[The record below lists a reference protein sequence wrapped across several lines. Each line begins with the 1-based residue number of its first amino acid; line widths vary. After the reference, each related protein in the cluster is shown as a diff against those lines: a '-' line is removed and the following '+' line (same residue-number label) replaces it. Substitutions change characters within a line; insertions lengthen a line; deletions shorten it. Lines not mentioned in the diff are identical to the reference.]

1 MSETYLS
8 FYFEPKK
15 TSLALDLHRLLSAL
29 ESVVEEVNKGVKAD
43 RARTTK
49 ERQEY
54 ADAAEAIIST
64 AAAKHAETKS
74 TAELAKH
81 ILGMYLDAYKK
92 EQTYRLM
99 PDIFDHEYDKENHI
113 VQVDDDGGDPDV
125 CRTVLREFLLH
136 GGGSETICIR
146 HDVSGVIADVI
157 YSDGTVETFD
167 AVEMANI
174 EAGAANDL
182 GRGASDESR
191 EEFATRLLSEASV
204 EEKEGL
210 LLNLLK
216 LAYSADLHEA
226 MEKSCKRLLPVKE
239 SNEEMAPPAP

>member
-15 TSLALDLHRLLSAL
+15 TSLALDLHRILSAL
-29 ESVVEEVNKGVKAD
+29 ENVVEEVNKGVKAD

-54 ADAAEAIIST
+54 ADAAKAIIST

-99 PDIFDHEYDKENHI
+99 PDIFDHVYDKENHI

-136 GGGSETICIR
+136 SGGSENICIR

-191 EEFATRLLSEASV
+191 EEFATRLLSEASA
-204 EEKEGL
+204 EEKEDL
-210 LLNLLK
+210 LLNLLR
-216 LAYSADLHEA
+216 LTCSADLHEA
-226 MEKSCKRLLPVKE
+226 MGKSCKRLLPVKE
-239 SNEEMAPPAP
+239 SDEEMAPPAP